1 MKALTPALLSLTLPI
16 AALAQAEPA
25 RTDTGLLI
33 YAVGGTGGVGA
44 GVGLHLGERFT
55 VRAEMADYK
64 YDTNVTEAGIR
75 YDAGVKL
82 ATQGAYLD
90 FKPFAGTFRITA
102 GANFSSH
109 SLATLSF
116 NDVGGA
122 TIGGVNYP
130 GLNPGDLR
138 ASVDYGTRPYVGIGW
153 GLARDGFT
161 MGLDLGVEIGSPE
174 IRLTGVGVNQADL
187 DAELADLQ
195 DALSKLDLYPI
206 VKISIGYSF

>member
-55 VRAEMADYK
+55 VRAEMADFK
-64 YDTNVTEAGIR
+64 YDTNITEGGIN

-90 FKPFAGTFRITA
+90 FKPFTGTFRITA
-102 GANFSSH
+102 GANFSNH
-109 SLATLSF
+109 TLASLSAWG
-116 NDVGGA
+116 NNIDVGGA
-122 TIGGVNYP
+122 VVNVAK
-130 GLNPGDLR
+130 GDLT
-138 ASVDYGTRPYVGIGW
+138 ATVDYDTRPYLGIGW

-161 MGLDLGVEIGSPE
+161 MGLDLGVEIGEPKVT
-174 IRLTGVGVNQADL
+174 LTSKVGGLNAANVAAEQA
-187 DAELADLQ
+187 ELQ
-195 DALSKLDLYPI
+195 DALSKYDLYPI